1 MQSCEY
7 IPASSGK
14 VNSGYTPCKGLRVPL
29 TLIDPRGT
37 EINFGALREKR
48 KMLMVPP
55 PSPPPCSLPP
65 PFLLSEFFISHR
77 LCMYIF
83 IIIEYYQ
90 F

>member
-1 MQSCEY
+1 MHNFEY

-55 PSPPPCSLPP
+55 LPSPPPCSLPP

-77 LCMYIF
+77 LCM
-83 IIIEYYQ
+83 
-90 F
+90 